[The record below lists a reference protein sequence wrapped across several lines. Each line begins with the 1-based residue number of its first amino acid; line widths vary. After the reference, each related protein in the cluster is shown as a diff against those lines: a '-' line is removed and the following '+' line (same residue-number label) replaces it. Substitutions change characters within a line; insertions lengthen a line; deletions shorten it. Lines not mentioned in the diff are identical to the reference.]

1 MRHYTDNPARDA
13 ENEYLEAQEQLER
26 CPKCEYCGH
35 YIADEVCY
43 EIDGNIICDDCILD
57 YLHDNC
63 RVKTE
68 EVM

>member
-1 MRHYTDNPARDA
+1 MYYTGEPARDA
-13 ENEYLEAQEQLER
+13 ENYYLEAQAQLEKR
-26 CPKCEYCGH
+26 PVCEYCGKH
-35 YIADEVCY
+35 IDDDVCY